1 MMRHVGRN
9 AGTSDLKGPDMT
21 KPSIGFIGVGLMG
34 HGMAKNIVEAG
45 YPLTVLAFRK
55 REAVEDLK
63 TRGAQEATDVKS
75 LAKASDII
83 HLCVTGSIQVEALLR
98 GPDGIIANMKPGT
111 IIVDCSTSDPV
122 STLAL
127 ADEIKAAG
135 GHMVDAPLGRT
146 PKEAWNGTLDAMV
159 GADPDVFQ
167 TVKPVIET
175 WAGVIVHLGE
185 TGLGHKMKLINNF
198 IAMGYGALYGEALAL
213 ARKSGLSTA
222 QFDSVIRPGRLSN
235 GFYETYMKWSLDQ
248 DENAHK
254 FAISNAHKDMAYL
267 ANLAVSVGAVNP
279 VQSVVK
285 NAYAAME
292 AAGEGDRYV
301 PMLAD
306 FIART
311 NGLEPTD

>member
-1 MMRHVGRN
+1 
-9 AGTSDLKGPDMT
+9 MT
-21 KPSIGFIGVGLMG
+21 KPTIGFIGLGLMG

-45 YPLTVLAFRK
+45 YPLVVMAHRK
-55 REAVEDLK
+55 RDAVDDLI
-63 TRGAQEATDVKS
+63 TRGATEVDHPRAMAEVC
-75 LAKASDII
+75 DII
-83 HLCVTGSIQVEALLR
+83 HLCVTGSPEVEANMR
-98 GPDGIIANMKPGT
+98 GETGILAGLQT
-111 IIVDCSTSDPV
+111 DAVVVDCSTSDPV
-122 STLAL
+122 STLKL
-127 ADEIKAAG
+127 AGEVRAAG
-135 GHMVDAPLGRT
+135 GHMVDAPLSRT
-146 PKEAWNGTLDAMV
+146 PKEAWEGTLDAMV
-159 GADPDVFQ
+159 GADADVFAR
-167 TVKPVIET
+167 VKPVIET
-175 WAGVIVHLGE
+175 WAGVIVHLGD

-279 VQSVVK
+279 MQSVVK

-292 AAGEGDRYV
+292 AAGEGDRFV

-311 NGLEPTD
+311 NGLDPTD

>member
-1 MMRHVGRN
+1 MSHP
-9 AGTSDLKGPDMT
+9 K
-21 KPSIGFIGVGLMG
+21 IGFIGVGLMG

-45 YPLTVLAFRK
+45 YPLTVLPFRK
-55 REAVEDLK
+55 REAVDDLK
-63 TRGAQEATDVKS
+63 SRGAAEASSVKE
-75 LAKASDII
+75 LAQSVDII
-83 HLCVTGSIQVEALLR
+83 HLCVTGSIQVEALMR
-98 GPDGIIANMKPGT
+98 KEDGIIANMNPGT
-111 IIVDCSTSDPV
+111 IVVDCSTSDPV

-127 ADEIKAAG
+127 AAEVKAAG

-146 PKEAWNGTLDAMV
+146 PTEAWNGTLDAMV
-159 GADPDVFQ
+159 GADPDVFDKI
-167 TVKPVIET
+167 KPVIET

-235 GFYETYMKWSLDQ
+235 GFYETYMKWSLEQ

-285 NAYAAME
+285 NTYAAMD
-292 AAGEGDRYV
+292 AAGEGDRYL
-301 PMLAD
+301 PMVAD

-311 NGLEPTD
+311 NGLDPTD